1 MDGKASVLHD
11 IKLHVRLKLSAL
23 WASLMF
29 CYVYGD
35 YFGLYTPGM
44 LQQMLEGRIGPL
56 GAATQGVLL
65 GTAAMMAIPSLMVAL
80 SLLLPA
86 AVARWANIVLG
97 VVYAAIILLT
107 LPGAWIFYLFF
118 GVIEIG
124 LSALIVGYA
133 WRWPKS
139 VPEPG
144 GQHT

>member
-29 CYVYGD
+29 CYVYAD
-35 YFGLYTPGM
+35 YFGLYMPGA
-44 LQQMLEGRIGPL
+44 LQQMLGGRMGPL

-86 AVARWANIVLG
+86 AVTRWANIMLG
-97 VVYAAIILLT
+97 VVYAAIILISM
-107 LPGAWIFYLFF
+107 PGAWIFYLFF
-118 GVIEIG
+118 GVIEIA

-133 WRWPKS
+133 WRWPRS
-139 VPEPG
+139 VPEP
-144 GQHT
+144 QHT